1 MIQTTTL
8 SNGLVVLSDRME
20 SVETVSVGIW
30 AGVGSRHETDAQA
43 GLCHLLEH
51 MAFKGTRRR
60 SAYAI
65 AEAIEAVGGQLNA
78 YTGREATAYFAKVLA
93 EDLPLAVDLLSDIV
107 AAPALDAD
115 DLARERQVILQE
127 IGQAVDQPDDII
139 FDHFQQTAFR
149 GQALGRSVLGE
160 RDALR
165 ALDRD
170 GLAATRAAYYGAER
184 LVLAAAGRVD
194 HDRLVALAEAGLGHL
209 PRHSE
214 ALAAPARY
222 TGGDYRE
229 ARETE
234 ETHLLIGLP
243 GAAQADGQYYT
254 EQVLSMLLGG
264 GMSSRLFQTVRETHG
279 LAYHVGSLSLTYADA
294 GVLGVYTATAPED
307 TGAAAELI
315 LTEIMRLAETLD
327 EDEVARAK
335 TQLRAQIL
343 MSLESTSARCEAL
356 ALHQLAYGRP
366 VGLDEVAQSV
376 AAVTPADVAALAR
389 RLPQAAP
396 TVAAMGPLAHVPSYE
411 RVAERLG

>member
-1 MIQTTTL
+1 MIQATTL
-8 SNGLVVLSDRME
+8 SNGLVVLSDRMD
-20 SVETVSVGIW
+20 SVETVSVGVW
-30 AGVGSRHETDAQA
+30 AGVGSRHETPDQA

-51 MAFKGTRRR
+51 MAFKGTQRR

-107 AAPALDAD
+107 AAPALDSGE
-115 DLARERQVILQE
+115 LERERQVILQE
-127 IGQAVDQPDDII
+127 IAQAVDQPDDII
-139 FDHFQQTAFR
+139 FDYFQETAFKD
-149 GQALGRSVLGE
+149 QALGRSVLGE
-160 RDALR
+160 RAALQ

-170 GLAATRAAYYGAER
+170 RLAATRAAYYGAER
-184 LVLAAAGRVD
+184 LVLAAAGRID

-214 ALAAPARY
+214 AVAAPARY
-222 TGGDYRE
+222 TGGDFRE

-234 ETHLLIGLP
+234 QTHLLIGLP
-243 GAAQADGQYYT
+243 GAAQTDSSYYT

-264 GMSSRLFQTVRETHG
+264 GMSSRLFQSVRESHG
-279 LAYHVGSLSLTYADA
+279 LAYNVASLSMTYADA
-294 GVLGVYTATAPED
+294 GLLGIYTATAPAD
-307 TGAAAELI
+307 CAAAADLI
-315 LTEIMRLAETLD
+315 LDEVAGLADSLAEA
-327 EDEVARAK
+327 EVARAK

-366 VGLDEVAQSV
+366 VGLDEVAASV

-389 RLPQAAP
+389 RLPGASP
-396 TVAAMGPLAHVPSYE
+396 TVAAMGPLSHVPGYDT
-411 RVAERLG
+411 VAERLA